1 MTPNAIWRK
10 TLIFSWINLGLGLLT
25 LFVCLI
31 IGGGA
36 YFVITNFEFEI
47 LTKVAIGCG
56 AFLCVIAIYFIVMS
70 RFGYGIRLGQL
81 AIVER
86 AQRGESIPNNPVEF
100 SKSIV
105 SERFGNSRRYYALSR
120 DISTSLKQILRVLS
134 RGFSLDNEAPELG
147 SSRWLTLVVAHP
159 AIRCV
164 DECCLTY
171 ALRKR
176 DYEVNAASID
186 ALTILVQ
193 NWRSFIRRA
202 MKLSIIIYVI
212 CLLLM
217 ALFFIPGF
225 AICRQMVWSS
235 LPWLCVSFFLV
246 LTVKIAFIDSYTLT
260 KIVCEFLNMAEK
272 TDINPENY
280 KKLDSWSKMY
290 AKIRK
295 SAEKAAEK
303 AEDEAAKQER
313 AERKAAKSANQSNV
327 NINDTTSNNAED
339 DTSAAAEDGKTAD
352 VASDDAAA
360 ATDSPD
366 ILDAVADVAE
376 TAGDVVETASEA
388 VVDAVSSI
396 TDI

>member
-56 AFLCVIAIYFIVMS
+56 AFLCVMAIYFVVMS

-105 SERFGNSRRYYALSR
+105 RERFGNSRRYYALSR

-147 SSRWLTLVVAHP
+147 SSRWVTLVVANP

-171 ALRKR
+171 ALRQS
-176 DYEVNAASID
+176 DYEVNAASVD

-202 MKLSIIIYVI
+202 IKLSIIIYVV

-225 AICRQMVWSS
+225 AVCRQMVWSS

-260 KIVCEFLNMAEK
+260 KIVCEFLGMAEK
-272 TDINPENY
+272 TEINPENY

-303 AEDEAAKQER
+303 AEDEAARQER
-313 AERKAAKSANQSNV
+313 AERKAARSAEK
-327 NINDTTSNNAED
+327 AED
-339 DTSAAAEDGKTAD
+339 EVPAAADEIAETAETAETAEATEAESTAAD
-352 VASDDAAA
+352 KVAADAGDDAA
-360 ATDSPD
+360 T
-366 ILDAVADVAE
+366 
-376 TAGDVVETASEA
+376 
-388 VVDAVSSI
+388 
-396 TDI
+396 